1 MRQIVAFR
9 KDLLLINSWIKP
21 NSKVLDLGCGDGSL
35 IKWLQL
41 EKKCKCYGVEIS
53 SDKVLQCVEKKV
65 NVIQADIEEGLSIF
79 DNNKFD
85 VVVLSQALQA
95 TLKTEIVLKKI
106 SELGHTVILSIPNFG
121 YWTHVLDLMLGR
133 MPVNDRLP
141 FQWFDTPI
149 LHFAT
154 IRDFE
159 DLLHKLDFKRMKAFY
174 LKESKTNSIK
184 RIIFLPS
191 LRCTTAIYQFSKS
204 N

>member
-1 MRQIVAFR
+1 MIAMMLRD
-9 KDLLLINSWIKP
+9 DLKVIAQRIPYQSR
-21 NSKVLDLGCGDGSL
+21 VLDLGCGDGSL
-35 IKWLQL
+35 VNWLEL
-41 EKKCKCYGVEIS
+41 KKECKCYGVEIS

-65 NVIQADIEEGLSIF
+65 NVIQADIEEGLSIL
-79 DNNKFD
+79 DNYKFD

-106 SELGHTVILSIPNFG
+106 SELGRTVIVSIPNFG
-121 YWTHVLDLMLGR
+121 YWTHVLDLFLGR

-141 FQWFDTPI
+141 FQWYDTPN

-154 IRDFE
+154 IKDFE
-159 DLLHKLDFKRMKAFY
+159 SLLRKLNFKKMKAFY
-174 LKESKTNSIK
+174 LRESKTSSIK
-184 RIIFLPS
+184 KITFLPS

>member
-1 MRQIVAFR
+1 MIAMILRD
-9 KDLLLINSWIKP
+9 DLKVIAQRIP
-21 NSKVLDLGCGDGSL
+21 NQSRVLDLGCGDGSL
-35 IKWLQL
+35 IKWLEL
-41 EKKCKCYGVEIS
+41 KKKCKCYGVEIS
-53 SDKVLQCVEKKV
+53 AEKVLQCMEKKV
-65 NVIQADIEEGLSIF
+65 NVIQADIEEGLSIL

-121 YWTHVLDLMLGR
+121 YWTHVLDLLLGR

-141 FQWFDTPI
+141 FQWFDTPN

-154 IRDFE
+154 IKDFE
-159 DLLHKLDFKRMKAFY
+159 DLLRKLNFKRMKAFY
-174 LKESKTNSIK
+174 LKESKAGSIK
-184 RIIFLPS
+184 KIIILPS

>member
-1 MRQIVAFR
+1 MITMMLRD
-9 KDLLLINSWIKP
+9 DLNVIAQRIP
-21 NSKVLDLGCGDGSL
+21 NQSRVLDLGCGDGSL
-35 IKWLQL
+35 IKWLEL
-41 EKKCKCYGVEIS
+41 EKGCKCYGVEIS
-53 SDKVLQCVEKKV
+53 SDKVLQCMEKKV
-65 NVIQADIEEGLSIF
+65 NVIQADIEEGLSIL
-79 DNNKFD
+79 DNNKFV

-121 YWTHVLDLMLGR
+121 YWTHVLDLLLGR

-141 FQWFDTPI
+141 FQWYDTPN

-154 IRDFE
+154 IKDFE
-159 DLLHKLDFKRMKAFY
+159 DLLHKLNFERMKAIY
-174 LKESKTNSIK
+174 LKESKSSSIK
-184 RIIFLPS
+184 KIIFLPS

>member
-1 MRQIVAFR
+1 MIAMMLRD
-9 KDLLLINSWIKP
+9 DLKVIAQRIPHQSR
-21 NSKVLDLGCGDGSL
+21 VLDLGCGDGSL
-35 IKWLQL
+35 IKWLEL
-41 EKKCKCYGVEIS
+41 KKACKCYGVEIS
-53 SDKVLQCVEKKV
+53 SNKVLQCMEKKV
-65 NVIQADIEEGLSIF
+65 NVIQADIEEGLSIL

-121 YWTHVLDLMLGR
+121 YWTHVLDLLLGR

-141 FQWFDTPI
+141 FQWYNTPN

-154 IRDFE
+154 IKDFE
-159 DLLHKLDFKRMKAFY
+159 DLLRKLNFKRMKAFY
-174 LKESKTNSIK
+174 AKESKTGSIK

>member
-1 MRQIVAFR
+1 MLRD
-9 KDLLLINSWIKP
+9 DLKVIAQRIPHQSR
-21 NSKVLDLGCGDGSL
+21 VLDLGCGDGSL
-35 IKWLQL
+35 VKWLEL
-41 EKKCKCYGVEIS
+41 KKECKCYGVEIS

-65 NVIQADIEEGLSIF
+65 NVIQADIEEGLSIL

-106 SELGHTVILSIPNFG
+106 SELGRTVILSIPNFG
-121 YWTHVLDLMLGR
+121 YWTHVLDLLLGK

-141 FQWFDTPI
+141 FQWYDTPN

-154 IRDFE
+154 IKDFE
-159 DLLHKLDFKRMKAFY
+159 SLLRKLNFKKMKAFY
-174 LKESKTNSIK
+174 LRESKTSSIK
-184 RIIFLPS
+184 KITFLPS
-191 LRCTTAIYQFSKS
+191 LRCTSAIYQFSKS

>member
-1 MRQIVAFR
+1 MIAMMLRD
-9 KDLLLINSWIKP
+9 DLKIIAQRIPHQSR
-21 NSKVLDLGCGDGSL
+21 VLDLGCGDGSL
-35 IKWLQL
+35 IKWLEL
-41 EKKCKCYGVEIS
+41 KKECKCYGVEIS

-65 NVIQADIEEGLSIF
+65 NVIQADIEEGLSIL

-106 SELGHTVILSIPNFG
+106 SELGRTVIVSIPNFG
-121 YWTHVLDLMLGR
+121 YWTHVLDLFLGR

-141 FQWFDTPI
+141 FQWYDTPT

-154 IRDFE
+154 IKDFE
-159 DLLHKLDFKRMKAFY
+159 SLLRKLNFKKMKAFY
-174 LKESKTNSIK
+174 LRESKTSSIK
-184 RIIFLPS
+184 KITFLPS
-191 LRCTTAIYQFSKS
+191 LRCTTAIYQFSRS

>member
-1 MRQIVAFR
+1 MMLRD
-9 KDLLLINSWIKP
+9 DLKVIAQRIPHQSR
-21 NSKVLDLGCGDGSL
+21 VLDLGCGDGSL
-35 IKWLQL
+35 IKWLEL
-41 EKKCKCYGVEIS
+41 KKECKCYGVEIS
-53 SDKVLQCVEKKV
+53 SDKVLQCMEKKV
-65 NVIQADIEEGLSIF
+65 NVIQADIEEGLSIL

-121 YWTHVLDLMLGR
+121 YWTHVLDLLLGR

-141 FQWFDTPI
+141 FQWYDTPN

-154 IRDFE
+154 IKDFE
-159 DLLHKLDFKRMKAFY
+159 GLLRKLNFKRMKAFY
-174 LKESKTNSIK
+174 LKESKTSSIK
-184 RIIFLPS
+184 EIIFLPS

>member
-1 MRQIVAFR
+1 MIAMILRD
-9 KDLLLINSWIKP
+9 DLKVIAQRIPHQSR
-21 NSKVLDLGCGDGSL
+21 VLDLGCGDGSL
-35 IKWLQL
+35 IRWLEL
-41 EKKCKCYGVEIS
+41 KKECKCYGVEIS
-53 SDKVLQCVEKKV
+53 ADKVLQCMEKKV
-65 NVIQADIEEGLSIF
+65 NVIQADIEEGLSIL

-121 YWTHVLDLMLGR
+121 YWTHVLDLLLGK

-141 FQWFDTPI
+141 FQWYDTPN

-154 IRDFE
+154 IKDFE
-159 DLLHKLDFKRMKAFY
+159 DLLRKLNFKKMKGFY
-174 LKESKTNSIK
+174 LKESKTGSIEK
-184 RIIFLPS
+184 ITFLPS